1 MEMNIPRAF
10 LCHGSE
16 DKPLIV
22 KPFGRALADLGVDPW
37 MDGWEMFPGDSL
49 VTKIEE
55 GLKSSDLF
63 LPFLTPTSI
72 DKPWVRQEIE
82 AAVVRRVMDAIRI
95 IPVVVGLQ
103 KEALPPFLAGTVWIP
118 LSGPEGVEEAAER
131 AARAIFRVSDK
142 PLVSPRPAY
151 LAYAGPGVYGLSS
164 VDIVVLKAAGEAA
177 LAAGQLHLNVESVL
191 FVLASTGM
199 PVHAFRESVDVLD
212 EKGYVKKQGVLGNPY
227 KYLEVTVS
235 GFEAYCE
242 RFFEGYPDVARRI
255 AIAIVEGDEPHPD
268 RGRRPAEA
276 KELAE
281 RIGVPPLVAIQ
292 VFKNLERLG
301 RVKLGKSLGIYQA
314 WSVSAGFK
322 RELLAS
328 KEQGLE
334 EAPERV

>member
-1 MEMNIPRAF
+1 MNIPRAF

-82 AAVVRRVMDAIRI
+82 AVRRPEGHGCDQDHPGRRRAPEGSSPACSWRG
-95 IPVVVGLQ
+95 PSG
-103 KEALPPFLAGTVWIP
+103 IP

-131 AARAIFRVSDK
+131 AGPRAIFRVSDK

-177 LAAGQLHLNVESVL
+177 LAAGQLHLDVRERPVL
-191 FVLASTGM
+191 VLASTGM
-199 PVHAFRESVDVLD
+199 PVHAFRESVDVL
-212 EKGYVKKQGVLGNPY
+212 EREGLREEAGRPREPVQ
-227 KYLEVTVS
+227 VS
-235 GFEAYCE
+235 
-242 RFFEGYPDVARRI
+242 
-255 AIAIVEGDEPHPD
+255 
-268 RGRRPAEA
+268 RGHRVGLRGQPRA
-276 KELAE
+276 LL
-281 RIGVPPLVAIQ
+281 RGVP
-292 VFKNLERLG
+292 
-301 RVKLGKSLGIYQA
+301 
-314 WSVSAGFK
+314 
-322 RELLAS
+322 
-328 KEQGLE
+328 
-334 EAPERV
+334 